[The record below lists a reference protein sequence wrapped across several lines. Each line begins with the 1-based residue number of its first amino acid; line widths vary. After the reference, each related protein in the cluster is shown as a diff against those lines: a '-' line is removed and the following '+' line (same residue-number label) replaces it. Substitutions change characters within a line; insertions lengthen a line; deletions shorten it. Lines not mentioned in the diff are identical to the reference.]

1 MRSKRRNDQGH
12 GRRGGR
18 RRATIAAAALALL
31 IAGSLAA
38 IALASS
44 SSTVVSSGNTKLG
57 KVAVNSQGRTLYVL
71 SPETTHHLL
80 CKSSECFKF
89 WPPFTASSKAKL
101 VASGGVKGSLG
112 LFNRGKGVMQVT
124 LNGEPLYFYAGDH
137 GKGQANGQG
146 IKSFGGT
153 WHVIT
158 VSGGAHK
165 SSSSSSAGSS
175 APSGSAGGES
185 W

>member
-1 MRSKRRNDQGH
+1 MRSQDRH
-12 GRRGGR
+12 GEGRARRRGASRTGVGR
-18 RRATIAAAALALL
+18 AGARTVVAAVSLALVL
-31 IAGSLAA
+31 AGSLVA

-44 SSTVVSSGNTKLG
+44 SSAVVSSGNTKLG
-57 KVAVNSQGRTLYVL
+57 KVAVNAQGRTLYAL

-80 CKSSECFKF
+80 CKSSECLKF
-89 WPPFTASSKAKL
+89 WPPLTVSSTKTKL

-112 LFNRGKGVMQVT
+112 LLNRGKGVLQVT

-146 IKSFGGT
+146 IHSFGGT

-158 VSGGAHK
+158 VSGKASK
-165 SSSSSSAGSS
+165 S
-175 APSGSAGGES
+175 P
-185 W
+185 